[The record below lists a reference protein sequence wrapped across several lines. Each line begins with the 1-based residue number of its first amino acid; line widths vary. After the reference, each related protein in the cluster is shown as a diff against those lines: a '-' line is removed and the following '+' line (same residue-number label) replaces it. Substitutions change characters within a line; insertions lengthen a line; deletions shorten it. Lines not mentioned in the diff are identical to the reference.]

1 MLSNLAELVERVLA
15 AEDVNSDLSELLLE
29 LSDELVSTDVV
40 KEAAVS

>member
-29 LSDELVSTDVV
+29 LSDVLVSTDVV

>member
-15 AEDVNSDLSELLLE
+15 AEDVTSDLSELLLE

>member
-1 MLSNLAELVERVLA
+1 MVSKLSELVESVLA
-15 AEDVNSDLSELLLE
+15 AEDVTSDLSELLLE